1 MGHGPYGQE
10 LRRGN
15 LPGCVISSV
24 RSSSEFFKIW
34 KKMCVFCRIMY
45 LRQSFWHC
53 ELNTYLKVFIL
64 FILSMW
70 RFDLLFF
77 VMIECRV
84 LLFMSFVSD
93 IFILVLLLVVIIML
107 KVFIDFTSY
116 F

>member
-1 MGHGPYGQE
+1 
-10 LRRGN
+10 
-15 LPGCVISSV
+15 
-24 RSSSEFFKIW
+24 
-34 KKMCVFCRIMY
+34 
-45 LRQSFWHC
+45 
-53 ELNTYLKVFIL
+53 
-64 FILSMW
+64 MW

-116 F
+116 FYISEVSLHSFLNFYFMHLFSRSQLLKDCAKYAGIDYQ